1 MSDDS
6 GGVGGVGVVGASSG
20 TDSASA
26 AADAASQA
34 NAVDAVAESMVD
46 NATTA
51 VGVDTAAL
59 AGQLAAVEQS
69 VDPAAAA
76 ALQASIEAQLSPVEV
91 GQLQASLDAARQAA
105 PAASLMDQINASP
118 LAGMTFAGAVID
130 ACGNPVASLTAP
142 SQTPAGMKSFDEVMD
157 HIGKITGGPISGVM
171 YNGAYLGGASQK
183 TLDAVYGVGQ
193 ALDGF
198 VEPLADKATSNPMW

>member
-6 GGVGGVGVVGASSG
+6 GSVGGVGGVGGSSGAGASS
-20 TDSASA
+20 

-59 AGQLAAVEQS
+59 AGQLAAVES
-69 VDPAAAA
+69 MVDPAAAQ

-91 GQLQASLDAARQAA
+91 GQFQASLDAARAA
-105 PAASLMDQINASP
+105 QPATSLVDQINASP
-118 LAGMTFAGAVID
+118 LAGMTFAGSLID
-130 ACGNPVASLTAP
+130 ACGNPVATLSAP
-142 SQTPAGMKSFDEVMD
+142 SQLAPGKMSFDQVMD

-183 TLDAVYGVGQ
+183 TLDAVYGVGK

-198 VEPLADKATSNPMW
+198 VEPLSDRATSNPVW